1 MTDHQLHRD
10 IGNLQARMDAIE
22 KVATRQTSMLAD
34 IQRTLTEARGGWRL
48 LMWLGGAGAA
58 LGAAIAGLVTWVARH
73 VSW

>member
-10 IGNLQARMDAIE
+10 IGNLQARMDAME
-22 KVATRQTSMLAD
+22 QVAQRQTSMLAD

-58 LGAAIAGLVTWVARH
+58 LGAAITGLLAWVARH
-73 VSW
+73 ITW